1 MTPAKINFKLY
12 QGATFEQALRWESST
27 KVYAPI
33 SNITKSAPITITLSD
48 PQLQPPI
55 GWRVRVTNVAGMKE
69 INMPEGT
76 YYTATNVGDGVVS
89 LNQINSLS
97 YSTYTSGGVLE
108 YNTPASLAG
117 YSARMQ
123 IRKKL
128 RDQEVVL
135 VLSTDNGGVVLDNWT
150 KTITIRA
157 NAEQTSLLN
166 FSSAV
171 YDLEL
176 VHNLTGRTYRFAE
189 GSITLKAEVTR

>member
-69 INMPEGT
+69 INMSEGT
-76 YYTATNVGDGVVS
+76 YYIATNVVGGVIS

-97 YSTYTSGGVLE
+97 YTTYTSGGVLE
-108 YNTPASLAG
+108 YNTPVSLTG
-117 YSARMQ
+117 YTARLQ
-123 IRKKL
+123 IKRKITDL
-128 RDQEVVL
+128 DPVL
-135 VLSTDNGGVVLDNWT
+135 TLTTENGGILLDDVA

-157 NAEQTSLLN
+157 TAQQTSALSFN
-166 FSSAV
+166 SAV

-176 VHNLTGRTYRFAE
+176 ISGSGKVYRFAE
-189 GSITLKAEVTR
+189 GSISLKPEVTR

>member
-12 QGATFEQALRWESST
+12 QGATFEQTLRWESST
-27 KVYAPI
+27 KVYASI

-76 YYTATNVGDGVVS
+76 YYTATNVVDGVVS

-97 YSTYTSGGVLE
+97 YTTYTSGGVLE
-108 YNTPASLAG
+108 YNTPVSLTG
-117 YSARMQ
+117 YTARLQ
-123 IRKKL
+123 IKRKITDL
-128 RDQEVVL
+128 EP
-135 VLSTDNGGVVLDNWT
+135 VLSLTTENGGILLDDAA

-157 NAEQTSLLN
+157 TAQQTSTLSFN
-166 FSSAV
+166 SAV

-176 VHNLTGRTYRFAE
+176 ISGSGKVYRFAE
-189 GSITLKAEVTR
+189 GSLSLKPEVTR